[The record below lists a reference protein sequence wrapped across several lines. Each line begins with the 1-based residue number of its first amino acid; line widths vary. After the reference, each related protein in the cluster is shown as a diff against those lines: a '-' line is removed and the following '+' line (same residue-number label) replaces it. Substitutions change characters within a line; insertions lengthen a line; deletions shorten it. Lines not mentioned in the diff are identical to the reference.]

1 MANPPPPY
9 ANITGISR
17 AAMKDNAQESI
28 TNYNGNAR
36 PGELIVDQN
45 TDILYVGNA
54 LGQLTVLATPGGT
67 TTWALLSDKNN
78 ASGPTSIALG
88 TLAGA
93 TSQGTNS
100 IALGNIAAEISQ
112 GDSAVA
118 VGYSAGY
125 SNQGANAVA
134 VGTGA
139 ATADQG
145 GNAVAVGY
153 GAGNDAQGANA
164 VAIGAFA
171 GQTSQADNSIVL
183 NATGGA
189 LEQTT
194 PNTFTVKPVR
204 AVSGA
209 TPAGFYPMYY
219 NPTTGEVIVMVP

>member
-54 LGQLTVLATPGGT
+54 LGQLTVLATPSGT
-67 TTWALLSDKNN
+67 TTWALVSDKNN
-78 ASGPTSIALG
+78 ASGPASIALG

-118 VGYSAGY
+118 IGYSAGY
-125 SNQGANAVA
+125 SNQGANSTAVGIGAGAVSQGIDAVA
-134 VGTGA
+134 IGV
-139 ATADQG
+139 
-145 GNAVAVGY
+145 
-153 GAGNDAQGANA
+153 GAGNESQGANA
-164 VAIGAFA
+164 VAIGAYA
-171 GQTSQADNSIVL
+171 GQNNQAGNSIVI
-183 NATGGA
+183 NATGAA

-194 PNTFTVKPVR
+194 VNTFTVKPVR
-204 AVSGA
+204 SVSGA
-209 TPAGFYPMYY
+209 VPAGFSPMYY
-219 NPTTGEVIVMVP
+219 NPTTGEVIVVVP

>member
-153 GAGNDAQGANA
+153 GAGNDAQGASA

>member
-54 LGQLTVLATPGGT
+54 LGQLTVLATPSGT

-78 ASGPTSIALG
+78 ASGPVSIALG

-93 TSQGTNS
+93 TSQGDNAVA
-100 IALGNIAAEISQ
+100 IGNIAAEISQ
-112 GDSAVA
+112 GIGAVA
-118 VGYSAGY
+118 IGYSAGY
-125 SNQGANAVA
+125 SNQGANAVSI
-134 VGTGA
+134 GLGA
-139 ATADQG
+139 GSAGQG
-145 GNAVAVGY
+145 ANAVAVGV

-164 VAIGAFA
+164 VAIGNEA
-171 GQTSQADNSIVL
+171 GVTSQGDNSIII
-183 NATGGA
+183 NATGA
-189 LEQTT
+189 TLNQTT

-204 AVSGA
+204 NGGTSGL
-209 TPAGFYPMYY
+209 PAGFYQMAY
-219 NPTTGEVIVMVP
+219 NPTTGEIVYYS